1 MFLYFNPLIFENVQ
15 EEKIIESYQKALLN
29 RDLKKEEEFCTKFLN
44 IRKDLVENHYDFWE
58 KLEIPYDF
66 FFAIKEISKKVD
78 VVIASKK
85 NKESIIKRFLSYDFH
100 LNENQIFAREA
111 LDKYQTK
118 ADFLAKYM
126 EEKGYSEALFVDDN
140 SNNLT
145 PCKKYPQIKTILASW
160 GNIAPEDKGLDEK
173 EMIEEINKFFNF

>member
-1 MFLYFNPLIFENVQ
+1 MSFDIQLKNLMKQINGF
-15 EEKIIESYQKALLN
+15 KASEDNSLPQN
-29 RDLKKEEEFCTKFLN
+29 TF
-44 IRKDLVENHYDFWE
+44 Y
-58 KLEIPYDF
+58 
-66 FFAIKEISKKVD
+66 
-78 VVIASKK
+78 
-85 NKESIIKRFLSYDFH
+85 

-173 EMIEEINKFFNF
+173 ETIEEINKFFNF